1 MVGPVSLENGVQQKG
16 EFRRDGPA
24 GWDRGGRFQEGT
36 GEHVMEEAAGFV
48 NGPGFD
54 ELRVGADGVGAG
66 EAEVADFDGEVVRMG
81 AGQGE
86 SGMEDFHAGEELG
99 MAGES
104 GEAFHQLADDEQGQ
118 PGRQGVAAGEP

>member
-1 MVGPVSLENGVQQKG
+1 MVGAVGLEDGVQQEG

-24 GWDRGGRFQEGT
+24 GGHGGGRFQPRT
-36 GEHVMEEAAGFV
+36 GEHVVEEAAGFV
-48 NGPGFD
+48 DGAGFD
-54 ELRVGADGVGAG
+54 ELGIRADGAGAG
-66 EAEVADFDGEVVRMG
+66 EPEVADFDSQVVRMG

-118 PGRQGVAAGEP
+118 PGGQRVAAGEP